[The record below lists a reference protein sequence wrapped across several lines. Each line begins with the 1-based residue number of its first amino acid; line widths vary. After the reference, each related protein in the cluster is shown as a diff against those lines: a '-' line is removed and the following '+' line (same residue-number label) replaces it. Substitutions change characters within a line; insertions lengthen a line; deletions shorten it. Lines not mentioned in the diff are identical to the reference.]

1 MGNNMKYDEDEDITT
16 KRNIFDLE
24 SAMSVPYDRTAVW
37 TISKYMVRRIGAN
50 EIILLLELGELE
62 GHNRNTISRMDLEK
76 YTSFN
81 QQTQEMA
88 EYNLIGLGLITV
100 EKADDDMVMTYNLNH
115 EIINAIIEGK

>member
-1 MGNNMKYDEDEDITT
+1 MKYDEDEVITT

-100 EKADDDMVMTYNLNH
+100 EKTDDDMVNTYKLNH